1 MISHNIQ
8 AIYHWIMADSP
19 DSSLKG
25 DYDCQSTGFMQYV
38 SKEVHNT
45 QLLNLLNVMNQ
56 NPDLRE
62 HVHTNKLVSPIFRA
76 FSLDPEGIVM
86 TPEEKQMK
94 DQEDQQMA
102 QQAIM
107 AEMEAKNGMMEKQA
121 LLQEKMSV
129 SSDQRKQEMSEREEL
144 MKQGNTLTAP
154 PVFEDDSILIR
165 EEKEAELQEQ
175 MMQQLQGQQADADLD
190 QIEQSIAEQ
199 DGVAPV

>member
-1 MISHNIQ
+1 MS
-8 AIYHWIMADSP
+8 
-19 DSSLKG
+19 
-25 DYDCQSTGFMQYV
+25 
-38 SKEVHNT
+38 
-45 QLLNLLNVMNQ
+45 
-56 NPDLRE
+56 
-62 HVHTNKLVSPIFRA
+62 
-76 FSLDPEGIVM
+76 
-86 TPEEKQMK
+86 PEEKAMK
-94 DQEDQQMA
+94 DQENQQMA

-107 AEMEAKNGMMEKQA
+107 AEMEAKSEMMSNQA
-121 LLQEKMSV
+121 LLQEKMAV
-129 SSDQRKQEMSEREEL
+129 SSDQRKQEMAEREEL

>member
-1 MISHNIQ
+1 
-8 AIYHWIMADSP
+8 MADSE

-25 DYDCQSTGFMQYV
+25 DYDCLSTGFMQYV

-62 HVHTNKLVSPIFRA
+62 HVHANKLVSPIFRA

-86 TPEEKQMK
+86 TQEEKAMK
-94 DQEDQQMA
+94 DQENQQMA

-107 AEMEAKNGMMEKQA
+107 ADMEAKSEAMERQA
-121 LLQEKMSV
+121 VMQEKMAV
-129 SSDQRKQEMSEREEL
+129 SSDQRKAEIMEREEL

-154 PVFEDDSILIR
+154 PQFEDDSILIR
-165 EEKEAELQEQ
+165 EEKEGELQEQ
-175 MMQQLQGQQADADLD
+175 MMQEMQAQQADSDLD
-190 QIEQSIAEQ
+190 EIESGIAQQ
-199 DGVAPV
+199 DGVAPI